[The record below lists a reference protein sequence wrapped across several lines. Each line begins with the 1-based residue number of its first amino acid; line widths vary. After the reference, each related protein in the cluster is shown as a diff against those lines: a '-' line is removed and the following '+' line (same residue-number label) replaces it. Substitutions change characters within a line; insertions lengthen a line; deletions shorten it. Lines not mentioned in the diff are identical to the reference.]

1 MKPIQR
7 RISKEVRVG
16 SLVLGGNNP
25 IRVQSMTTTDTRD
38 VEATV
43 RQIKRLEQAG
53 CEIVRVAV
61 LNMDAANQLA
71 EIKKRIHIPLVADIH
86 FDHRLA

>member
-43 RQIKRLEQAG
+43 RQIQQARASRLRDRAG
-53 CEIVRVAV
+53 RCLKHGRGQPARR
-61 LNMDAANQLA
+61 DQKA
-71 EIKKRIHIPLVADIH
+71 HSHPLG
-86 FDHRLA
+86 R

>member
-25 IRVQSMTTTDTRD
+25 IPG
-38 VEATV
+38 TV
-43 RQIKRLEQAG
+43 
-53 CEIVRVAV
+53 
-61 LNMDAANQLA
+61 D
-71 EIKKRIHIPLVADIH
+71 D
-86 FDHRLA
+86 DHRYARRRGDRPTDQKA